1 MTYSKQKV
9 TTFKERLNDICESSD
24 KLDIDIARD
33 LHVSKQ
39 TLSAWK
45 IGTRSPREP
54 MIITIAEYFH
64 VSVDWL
70 MGFDVPMRPDNEV
83 FAQAIP
89 VRNFTNE
96 EAKSIEMFLE
106 LSYDARARIENMI
119 RFEYE
124 QMKKK

>member
-106 LSYDARARIENMI
+106 LSDDARARIENMI